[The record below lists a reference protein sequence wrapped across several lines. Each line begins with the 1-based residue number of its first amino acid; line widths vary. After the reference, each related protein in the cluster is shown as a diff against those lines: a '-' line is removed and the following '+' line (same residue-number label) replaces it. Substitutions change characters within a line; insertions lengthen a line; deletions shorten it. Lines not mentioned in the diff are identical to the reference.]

1 MRSKYVL
8 LLITV
13 GAVVVC
19 DQLTKL
25 YVDAVMVPHQSVPV
39 IESYVHITYV
49 RNPGGA
55 FGILA
60 RAERGIMRPLL
71 LGLSCVAIG
80 VIFLVYRATPRDRLV
95 ARLSFSLLLG
105 GAIGNLIDRIRLDEV
120 IDFLDVHWYESYHWP
135 AFNIADSAITIGVG
149 LLCWD
154 LLFGKF
160 AKP

>member
-1 MRSKYVL
+1 MRSKYIL
-8 LLITV
+8 LLIAV

-39 IESYVHITYV
+39 IENYFHITYV

-55 FGILA
+55 FGLLA

-71 LGLSCVAIG
+71 LGLSCLAIG
-80 VIFLVYRATPRDRLV
+80 VIFLVYRTMPRDRLV
-95 ARLSFSLLLG
+95 ARLAFSLLLG
-105 GAIGNLIDRIRLDEV
+105 GAIGNLIDRIHLDEV
-120 IDFLDVHWYESYHWP
+120 IDFLDVHWYQSYHWP

-154 LLFGKF
+154 ILFGKL

>member
-1 MRSKYVL
+1 
-8 LLITV
+8 
-13 GAVVVC
+13 
-19 DQLTKL
+19 
-25 YVDAVMVPHQSVPV
+25 
-39 IESYVHITYV
+39 
-49 RNPGGA
+49 
-55 FGILA
+55 
-60 RAERGIMRPLL
+60 
-71 LGLSCVAIG
+71 VAIG

-95 ARLSFSLLLG
+95 ARLAFSLLLG
-105 GAIGNLIDRIRLDEV
+105 GAIGNLIDRIHLDEV